1 MRKIIFFLM
10 SMSSILRSQHSVP
23 FASTNNTIE
32 LAVANSSLTQ
42 ADNISVEVTQ
52 KPSWL
57 ILENSQVNISKLNAN
72 ETSTAPFAFSIDKS
86 APVNKPEQILITIS
100 NPRGEQWTKT
110 LSLQVSPPEKCEL
123 FQNYPN
129 PFNPST
135 MISYQLPVISNV
147 SLKIYD
153 AIGREVATLDE
164 GVKEAGYHQ
173 NEWNAVNVSSGMYVY
188 QLSYKDEKGEQKSY
202 RKKMLVMK

>member
-1 MRKIIFFLM
+1 MRKIIFFLL
-10 SMSSILRSQHSVP
+10 SMSSILLSQHSVP

-32 LAVANSSLTQ
+32 LAVANSSLTR

-52 KPSWL
+52 KPPWL

-72 ETSTAPFAFSIDKS
+72 ETSTASFIFSVEKS
-86 APVNKPEQILITIS
+86 APVNNAEQVTFTVS
-100 NPRGEQWTKT
+100 NSSGEKWTKT
-110 LSLQVSPPEKCEL
+110 LLLQVTPPEKFEL

-173 NEWNAVNVSSGMYVY
+173 NEWNARNVASGMYIY
-188 QLSYKDEKGEQKSY
+188 QLTFSSNKGRKSTIE
-202 RKKMLVMK
+202 RKCC